1 MKNKTIDS
9 VIKNTWQAIARMY
22 NEEASKYGAS
32 MAIGFAL
39 LNIDKDGTPSTA
51 LAPRLGMEPTSL
63 TRTLKTM
70 EDKGL
75 ILKRKNPK
83 DGRGVNIYLT
93 ETRLEK
99 RALSKQTVLQ
109 FNDKLLET
117 FTQQEITNFIEMSEK
132 IQELIR
138 SEEHTSE
145 LQSRPHLVCRLLLE
159 KKKTYLLNL

>member
-93 ETRLEK
+93 ETGLEK
-99 RALSKQTVLQ
+99 RTLSKQTVLQ

-132 IQELIR
+132 IQELI
-138 SEEHTSE
+138 SS
-145 LQSRPHLVCRLLLE
+145 
-159 KKKTYLLNL
+159 KKIY

>member
-75 ILKRKNPK
+75 ILKKKNPK

-93 ETRLEK
+93 ETGLEK
-99 RALSKQTVLQ
+99 RTLSKQTVLQ

-132 IQELIR
+132 IQELIG
-138 SEEHTSE
+138 S
-145 LQSRPHLVCRLLLE
+145 
-159 KKKTYLLNL
+159 KKIY